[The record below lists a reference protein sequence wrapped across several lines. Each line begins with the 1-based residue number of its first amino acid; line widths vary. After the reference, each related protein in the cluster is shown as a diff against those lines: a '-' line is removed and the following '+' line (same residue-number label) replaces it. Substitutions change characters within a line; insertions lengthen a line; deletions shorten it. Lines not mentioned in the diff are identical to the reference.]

1 MNLKISDHDHDRYIT
16 TQQFNKL
23 ISENFS
29 ARLAQAHLASKN
41 DIANFV
47 KKTDLVDKKKTSSTK
62 VTSNETRHIL
72 GGKELNE
79 LLEYVKA
86 ISTKELTKD
95 LIKKFSIFN
104 VSKFI
109 QYLYQLKVH

>member
-1 MNLKISDHDHDRYIT
+1 M
-16 TQQFNKL
+16 
-23 ISENFS
+23 
-29 ARLAQAHLASKN
+29 
-41 DIANFV
+41 
-47 KKTDLVDKKKTSSTK
+47 K

-109 QYLYQLKVH
+109 